1 MLDRCSCTVAE
12 GNGPPFFLRTFDTP
26 VAEDIEMRLCTGG
39 VRESLEFILVE
50 LYVR

>member
-1 MLDRCSCTVAE
+1 VAD

-26 VAEDIEMRLCTGG
+26 VAEDIEMRLCT
-39 VRESLEFILVE
+39 ENAFLDLFLVE